1 MSEDLLNGLRYC
13 ADNLTKIATE
23 GEQLNLLRQNYHDGE
38 VATLTLEIGGLVVNQ
53 RALTANGKTIAVDN
67 FFEMWE
73 TQLKAQL
80 WETICDLQTFKS
92 SEENPE

>member
-23 GEQLNLLRQNYHDGE
+23 GEQLNALRKNYHDGE

-53 RALTANGKTIAVDN
+53 RALTANGKTIAVDG

-80 WETICDLQTFKS
+80 WETVCDLQTYKEN
-92 SEENPE
+92 EEVKA